1 MNTESRNHLAE
12 MIHMRNGVTP
22 LAAPARIPDMD
33 ALPPTLD
40 DATEHR
46 LQEFMAESA
55 DLVPALE
62 AQLDS
67 LQEIFVSLM
76 ERQFEKEKFS
86 PGNRL
91 HLFLSAEGKLVV
103 EGDGEDA
110 EQACAIFSRSPRLLR
125 RFRELARL
133 AVLAHGIDVARM
145 AHTAICTGGDTDDE
159 PLLGRYHMCIKGAL
173 SHFYVR

>member
-1 MNTESRNHLAE
+1 MNTENRNHLAE
-12 MIHMRNGVTP
+12 MIHMRNGAAA

-33 ALPPTLD
+33 ALPPSFD
-40 DATEHR
+40 EVTEHR

-55 DLVPALE
+55 ELVPALE

-76 ERQFEKEKFS
+76 ERQFEQEKFS

-103 EGDGEDA
+103 EGDEEDT
-110 EQACAIFSRSPRLLR
+110 EQVCDIFSHSPRLLR

-133 AVLAHGIDVARM
+133 AMLVHGIDVART
-145 AHTAICTGGDTDDE
+145 AHTAIRTGGDADDG
-159 PLLGRYHMCIKGAL
+159 PLLGRYHMCLKGAL